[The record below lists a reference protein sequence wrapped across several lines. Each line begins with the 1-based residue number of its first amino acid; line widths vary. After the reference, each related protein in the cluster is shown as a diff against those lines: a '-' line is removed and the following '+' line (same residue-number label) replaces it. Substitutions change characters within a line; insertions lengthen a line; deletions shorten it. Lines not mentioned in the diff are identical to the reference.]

1 MNMGLADECLERSTI
16 IDFDNGGINVAPT
29 NNAVYQEAYEVFLKS
44 EITMQ
49 QNLPFYTMR

>member
-29 NNAVYQEAYEVFLKS
+29 NNAVYQEAYEVFLK
-44 EITMQ
+44 ERNDYAT
-49 QNLPFYTMR
+49 